1 MMTVKEAVDTAKQQ
15 VALLFEAE
23 DISDLGLEEI
33 NFDPDAECW
42 QITIGFT
49 RPWDR
54 KLPPAASL
62 YEKTMARSYK
72 TVGINVTSGD
82 VLWVKDRIL
91 KAWD

>member
-1 MMTVKEAVDTAKQQ
+1 MMTVKEAVETAKQHVVQ
-15 VALLFEAE
+15 LFEAE

-33 NFDPDAECW
+33 WHDPDSDSW

-54 KLPPAASL
+54 KLPLAASL
-62 YEKTMARSYK
+62 YEKMLARSFK
-72 TVGINVTSGD
+72 TVGINIANGD

-91 KAWD
+91 KGWD

>member
-15 VALLFEAE
+15 VVLLFEAE

-33 NFDPDAECW
+33 YFDPDAECW

-54 KLPPAASL
+54 KLPPAALSL
-62 YEKTMARSYK
+62 REDDGALLQ
-72 TVGINVTSGD
+72 NSGHQRCERRCP
-82 VLWVKDRIL
+82 LG
-91 KAWD
+91 